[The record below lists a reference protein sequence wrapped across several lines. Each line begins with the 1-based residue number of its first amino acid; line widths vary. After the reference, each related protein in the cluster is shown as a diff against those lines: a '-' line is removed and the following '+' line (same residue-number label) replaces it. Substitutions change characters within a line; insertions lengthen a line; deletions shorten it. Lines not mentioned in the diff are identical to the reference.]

1 MPKRTDIKSV
11 LIIGAGPIV
20 IGQACEFD
28 YSGAQACKAL
38 REEGYRVIL
47 VNSNPATIMTDP
59 EMADAI
65 YIEPIMWQT
74 VAQIIKKELP
84 DVLLPTMGGQTALNC
99 ALDLDREG
107 ILEKYSIE
115 MIGAKKEA
123 IDMAEDRELFRR
135 AMEDIGLKSARSALA
150 HSLEEAIQ
158 QQPSLGFPTIIRPSF
173 TMGGSGGGIA
183 YNLEEFK
190 EIVAHGL
197 DLSPTSEVLLEESL
211 LGWKE
216 YEMEVVR
223 DKNDN
228 CIIICSIE
236 NFDPMGVHTGDSIT
250 VAPAQTLT
258 DKEYQIMRNASLDVL
273 RKIGV
278 ETGGSNVQF
287 SINPEDGRMV
297 IIEMNPRVSRSS
309 ALASKATGFPIAK
322 VAAKL
327 AIGYTLDELQN
338 EITGG
343 ATPASFEPS
352 IDYVVTKIPRFTFEK
367 FPQARAKLSTQM
379 KSVGEVMA
387 IGRTFQES
395 FQKALRGLEVGVDG
409 LDPMHEEYDEEHL
422 SVLASELQEPG
433 PNRAWYVAD
442 AMRLGQSVEELFAS
456 TAIDPWFLAQLK
468 QLIDIEAD
476 ISTMNLESIDEQ
488 TMRNI
493 KRKGFSDRRIAKLL
507 QCSEGDVRAKRTVL
521 NVHPIYKRVDT
532 CAAEFATSTAYMYS
546 SYDEECEAEPS
557 HNKKIIVLGGGPNRI
572 GQGIEFDYCCVHAAF
587 AMREDGYETIMVN
600 CNPETVSTDYDTSDR
615 LYFEP
620 LTLEDVLEIV
630 RVEKPYGVI
639 VQFGGQTPLKLAQD
653 LEAAGVPIVGTSP
666 DSIDLAEDRERF
678 LQLVNDLKLL
688 QPPNATATST
698 EQAVDAAD
706 KIGYPV
712 VVRPSYVLGGRA
724 MEIVY
729 NRADLERYMRE
740 AVKVSNDAPVLID
753 HFLNNAVEVDLD
765 AICDGKDVLIGGIM
779 QHIEQ
784 AGIHSGDSACS
795 LPPYNLS
802 DEVKGVMRE
811 QARQLAL
818 ALQVKGLM
826 NIQFAI
832 KDEKVY
838 LIEVNPRASRT
849 VPFVSKAIGQ
859 PLAKIA
865 ARCMVGKTL
874 KEQGATK
881 EITPKYFSVKEAV
894 FPFIKFLGVDPILGP
909 EMKSTGEVMGVGE
922 TFGEAFGKSQLA
934 AGTNF
939 PESGCALLSVRKED
953 RSQAAN
959 IAEHLIKL
967 GFTIVATKGT
977 ARAIS
982 EKGIECNSVNKVREG
997 RPHIVDM
1004 IIDGK
1009 IDLIVNTTEGK
1020 QAIADSFTI
1029 RREALQ
1035 HKVCY
1040 TTTIAGAWALKEAV
1054 QSKDSYQVYRLQ
1066 DLHTQV
1072 SH

>member
-65 YIEPIMWQT
+65 YIEPIIWQT
-74 VAQIIKKELP
+74 VAQIIEKERP

-107 ILEKYSIE
+107 VLEKYSIE

-123 IDMAEDRELFRR
+123 IDMAEDRELFRK
-135 AMEDIGLKSARSALA
+135 AMEEIGLKSARSALA

-158 QQPSLGFPTIIRPSF
+158 QQPSLGFPTVIRPSF

-197 DLSPTSEVLLEESL
+197 DLSPTTEVLLEESL

-278 ETGGSNVQF
+278 DTGGSNVQF
-287 SINPEDGRMV
+287 SINPEDGRML

-367 FPQARAKLSTQM
+367 FPQAKAKLSTQM

-422 SVLASELQEPG
+422 SLLVSELQEPG
-433 PNRAWYVAD
+433 PNRVWYVAD
-442 AMRLGQSVEELFAS
+442 AMRQGQSLDELFSS

-468 QLIDIEAD
+468 QLIDMEAS
-476 ISTMNLESIDEQ
+476 IVSMKLENIDVQ
-488 TMRNI
+488 TMRYI
-493 KRKGFSDRRIAKLL
+493 KRKGFSDRRLAKLL
-507 QCSEGDVRAKRTVL
+507 QCKENDVREKRIEL
-521 NVHPIYKRVDT
+521 SVHPIYKRVDT

-546 SYDEECEAEPS
+546 SYDEECEAEPTDK
-557 HNKKIIVLGGGPNRI
+557 KKIIVLGGGPNRI
-572 GQGIEFDYCCVHAAF
+572 GQGIEFDYCCVHAAL
-587 AMREDGYETIMVN
+587 ALREDDYETIMVN

-653 LEAAGVPIVGTSP
+653 LEAAGVPIIGTSP

-688 QPPNATATST
+688 QPPNGTATST
-698 EQAVDAAD
+698 QQAVDAAD
-706 KIGYPV
+706 NIGYPV

-729 NRADLERYMRE
+729 NRTDLERYMHE

-753 HFLNNAVEVDLD
+753 HFLDNAIEVDLD

-802 DEVKGVMRE
+802 EDVKNVMRE
-811 QARQLAL
+811 QARQLAF
-818 ALQVKGLM
+818 ALKVKGLM

-849 VPFVSKAIGQ
+849 VPFVSKATGQ
-859 PLAKIA
+859 QLAKIA

-874 KEQGATK
+874 KEQNAIE

-894 FPFIKFLGVDPILGP
+894 FPFIKFSGVDPILGP

-934 AGTNF
+934 AGINF
-939 PESGCALLSVRKED
+939 PESGRVLLSVRKED
-953 RSQAAN
+953 RQQATL
-959 IAEHLIKL
+959 IAEHLKNL
-967 GFTIVATKGT
+967 GFNIIATKGT
-977 ARAIS
+977 ARAIG
-982 EKGIECNSVNKVREG
+982 EKGIECDIVNKVREG

-1040 TTTIAGAWALKEAV
+1040 TTTIAGAWALKDAM
-1054 QSKDSYQVYRLQ
+1054 QKRDQYQVYRLQ
-1066 DLHTQV
+1066 DLHTLTT
-1072 SH
+1072 H